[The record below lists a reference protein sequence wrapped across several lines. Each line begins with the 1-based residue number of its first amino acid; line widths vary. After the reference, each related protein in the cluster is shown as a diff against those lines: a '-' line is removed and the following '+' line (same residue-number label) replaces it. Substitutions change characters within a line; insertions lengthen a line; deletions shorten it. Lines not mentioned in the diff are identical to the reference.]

1 MSDTQEHAAT
11 GTEHGGK
18 LGLVLLLATV
28 GAVGIFVIWGVW
40 RAAFPPLPP
49 FQGQMEGRTI
59 SISSK
64 VPGRVKEV
72 LVEAGDSV
80 TAGQVVARMH
90 LPEIEAK
97 LAEARARDR
106 AADAQRSMVDEGPRP
121 QEKEAA
127 KAEWERAQAAADLD
141 RKTYDR
147 IAALFKDGLV
157 SRERFDEARAR
168 MLASADQAAAA
179 KQVYDLAQ
187 AGSRAQQKTMAGAQ
201 ASEAAAAVSEVAS
214 LADNVELTAPH
225 AGQVDKVVLV
235 SGELAGAGFPV
246 LTIVNLDDQWASF
259 NIREESLPGIT
270 IGHVMKARVPAI
282 GREDLDFRVYYISPR
297 AGYATWRSTRE
308 DSGYDMKTFEVR
320 ARPVEKVENLR
331 PGMTVLVDR
340 ER

>member
-11 GTEHGGK
+11 GKEHGGK

-64 VPGRVKEV
+64 VPGRVGDI
-72 LVEAGDSV
+72 LVEAGDNV
-80 TAGQVVARMH
+80 AAGQVVARMH
-90 LPEIEAK
+90 LPEVEAK

-106 AADAQRSMVDEGPRP
+106 AAEAQQSMVDEGLRP
-121 QEKEAA
+121 EEKEAA

-141 RKTYDR
+141 RKTFDR
-147 IAALFKDGLV
+147 IAALFGNGLV

-168 MLASADQAAAA
+168 MLASADQATAA
-179 KQVYDLAQ
+179 KQGYDLAMR
-187 AGSRAQQKTMAGAQ
+187 GSRAPQKTMAGAQ
-201 ASEAAAAVSEVAS
+201 TSEAAAAVSEVAS
-214 LADNVELTAPH
+214 LADNIELRAPH
-225 AGQVDKVVLV
+225 AGQVDAVVLV
-235 SGELAGAGFPV
+235 PGELAGAGFPV
-246 LTIVNLDDQWASF
+246 LTLVNLDDQWASF
-259 NIREESLPGIT
+259 NIREESLPGIA
-270 IGHVMKARVPAI
+270 IGHVMKARVPAL
-282 GREDLDFRVYYISPR
+282 GREGIDFKVYYISPR

-320 ARPVEKVENLR
+320 ARPVEKIEGLR

-340 ER
+340 Q